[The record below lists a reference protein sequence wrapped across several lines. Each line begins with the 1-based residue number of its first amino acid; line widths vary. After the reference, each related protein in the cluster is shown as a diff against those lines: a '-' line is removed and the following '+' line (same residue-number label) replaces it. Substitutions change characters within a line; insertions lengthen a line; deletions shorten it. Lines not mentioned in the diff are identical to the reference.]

1 MTAPRAWVSY
11 YSYTLCCLSWKPVS
25 SSSSPDCL
33 VLAVDLG
40 TSGCKTALVNQAGRV
55 LAWAF
60 EPVATRILPGGGAEQ
75 DPQDWWRALMG
86 SARQALGRGGVDPA
100 RVLAV
105 CCSTQG
111 EGTVAVD
118 RDGQVLAPALTWM
131 DMRGAA
137 ALRRQVRGRLNV
149 AGYDAWRLWRWL
161 RLCGGAP
168 SLSGKDPAAHML
180 WLRHH
185 RPDVFERTYKFLN
198 VLDFLNH
205 RLTGR
210 FVATPDS
217 ILTSWVTDNRDP
229 ACIRYDRRLVAASGV
244 DAAKFPEL
252 VRCCDVIGVLL
263 PQVADELGL
272 SRSVQVVAG
281 AIDNTA
287 AAIGAGTLAHYA
299 THLYV
304 GTSSW
309 LGAHVPAKRTDI
321 RASIASVPCAL
332 PDRYLMVAMQTSAG
346 ANLSFLKDQVLY
358 HQDEL
363 LREAATEDVYQ
374 LLDQIAAR
382 VPAGSDGLVYTPWL
396 FGERC
401 PVEDQSLRAGLF
413 NLSLAHSRET
423 MIRAFLE
430 GVALNTHWMM
440 APVARFMGRP
450 IERLTLLGGGGR
462 SAVWCQIFAD
472 VLGVP
477 IHQLIDPMQA
487 NALGAA
493 YIAFHGLGLLDMARG
508 AAQTRYRAV
517 FEPRAAHSDV
527 YARRFE
533 TFTELHRRLA
543 PLYRRI
549 HSEEV

>member
-1 MTAPRAWVSY
+1 M
-11 YSYTLCCLSWKPVS
+11 
-25 SSSSPDCL
+25 
-33 VLAVDLG
+33 LAVDLG
-40 TSGCKTALVNQAGRV
+40 TSGCKTALVNQAGQV

-60 EPVATRILPGGGAEQ
+60 EPVAMRILPGGGAEQ
-75 DPQDWWRALMG
+75 DPQDWWQAFLN
-86 SARQALGRGGVDPA
+86 SARQALQRSGVDA
-100 RVLAV
+100 GRVLAV

-118 RDGQVLAPALTWM
+118 RDGEVLAPALTWM
-131 DMRGAA
+131 DMRGGAT
-137 ALRRQVRGRLNV
+137 LRRHLRGRFNV
-149 AGYDAWRLWRWL
+149 SGYDAWRLWRWL

-168 SLSGKDPAAHML
+168 NPSGKDPAAHML
-180 WLRHH
+180 WLRDQ
-185 RPDVFERTYKFLN
+185 RPDAYERTHKFLN
-198 VLDFLNH
+198 VLDFLNL

-229 ACIRYDRRLVAASGV
+229 ACIRYDQRLVAASGI
-244 DAAKFPEL
+244 DAEKFPEL
-252 VRCCDVIGVLL
+252 VRCTDVIGALL
-263 PQVADELGL
+263 PRVADELGL
-272 SRSVQVVAG
+272 PRSVKVVAG

-287 AAIGAGTLAHYA
+287 SAIGAGTLANFA

-321 RASIASVPCAL
+321 RSSIASVPCAL

-363 LREAATEDVYQ
+363 LREAATADVYQ

-382 VPAGSDGLVYTPWL
+382 VPAGSDGLIYTPWL

-401 PVEDQSLRAGLF
+401 PVEDRSLRAGLF

-430 GVALNTHWMM
+430 GVALNTRWMM

-450 IERLTLLGGGGR
+450 VERLTLLGGGGR

-477 IHQLIDPMQA
+477 IHQLDDPMQA

-493 YIAFHGLGLLDMARG
+493 RIAFHGLGLQDMEQG

-517 FEPRAAHSDV
+517 FEPTAAHAEV

-549 HSEEV
+549 NPQED